1 MAKSSLSFG
10 AETGLIAAPV
20 QFPGKTMT
28 RPPKK
33 SETLEIRIPY
43 DAKQAFMARC
53 QEEGVSA
60 SEAVRGFIESQVAP
74 PALALAPA
82 RPRYSRLK
90 AALAAAAALAVGA
103 TALPSLAGQVDRSGF
118 ERFDLDHDGVV
129 TLAEFARL
137 DRDHDGAV
145 SLDELLRR

>member
-1 MAKSSLSFG
+1 
-10 AETGLIAAPV
+10 
-20 QFPGKTMT
+20 MT

-53 QEEGVSA
+53 QQEGVSA
-60 SEAVRGFIESQVAP
+60 SEALRGFIETQVAP
-74 PALALAPA
+74 PAPRSA

-90 AALAAAAALAVGA
+90 MALAAAAALAVGA

>member
-1 MAKSSLSFG
+1 MAKSSLSFD

-43 DAKQAFMARC
+43 ESKQAFMARC
-53 QEEGVSA
+53 QDEGVSA
-60 SEAVRGFIESQVAP
+60 SEALRGFIEAQVAP
-74 PALALAPA
+74 PPALAPA

-90 AALAAAAALAVGA
+90 VALAAAAALAVGA
-103 TALPSLAGQVDRSGF
+103 TALPSLAGQVDRNGF